1 MTWDLVEL
9 MGNSGRSAGSH
20 SDVFSYLVTI
30 GYYLVIYYNVSYT
43 YWVKKKPSDEG
54 TVKGRVTNNV
64 DMVLSSVHPRL
75 LNLSNDGSL

>member
-30 GYYLVIYYNVSYT
+30 GYYLVIYYNDSYT
-43 YWVKKKPSDEG
+43 YWVKK
-54 TVKGRVTNNV
+54 
-64 DMVLSSVHPRL
+64 
-75 LNLSNDGSL
+75 